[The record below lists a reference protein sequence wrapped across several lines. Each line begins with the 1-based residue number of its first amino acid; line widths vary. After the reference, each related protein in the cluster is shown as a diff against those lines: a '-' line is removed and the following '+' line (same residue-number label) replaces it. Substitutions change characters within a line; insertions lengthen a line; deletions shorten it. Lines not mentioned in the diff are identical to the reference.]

1 MADNE
6 KMVLTKGSSD
16 QTKAALAMNNS
27 IMSATKLTAA
37 QANLKRSVESVGA
50 KSTTTTK
57 KAAEAQVN
65 STRLTASGM
74 AKSTM
79 ATKKAASA
87 QASSTMAAASAVARA
102 KMSQQKSNAMHGRIK
117 QATA

>member
-37 QANLKRSVESVGA
+37 QANLKSSIEQG
-50 KSTTTTK
+50 
-57 KAAEAQVN
+57 
-65 STRLTASGM
+65 G

-79 ATKKAASA
+79 AT
-87 QASSTMAAASAVARA
+87 
-102 KMSQQKSNAMHGRIK
+102 
-117 QATA
+117 

>member
-16 QTKAALAMNNS
+16 QAKAAVAMNNS
-27 IMSATKLTAA
+27 TMSATKLTAA
-37 QANLKRSVESVGA
+37 QANLKRSVESVG
-50 KSTTTTK
+50 
-57 KAAEAQVN
+57 
-65 STRLTASGM
+65 

-102 KMSQQKSNAMHGRIK
+102 KMSQQKSNVMHGRIK

>member
-16 QTKAALAMNNS
+16 QTKAAVAMNNS
-27 IMSATKLTAA
+27 TMAATKLAAA
-37 QANLKRSVESVGA
+37 QANLKRSIESVG
-50 KSTTTTK
+50 
-57 KAAEAQVN
+57 
-65 STRLTASGM
+65 

-79 ATKKAASA
+79 ATKKAAAA
-87 QASSTMAAASAVARA
+87 QASSTMAAASAVATA
-102 KMSQQKSNAMHGRIK
+102 KMSQQKANVMHGRIK

>member
-50 KSTTTTK
+50 KST
-57 KAAEAQVN
+57 
-65 STRLTASGM
+65 
-74 AKSTM
+74 M
-79 ATKKAASA
+79 ATKKAAAA
-87 QASSTMAAASAVARA
+87 QASSTMAAASAVATA
-102 KMSQQKSNAMHGRIK
+102 KMSQQKANVMHGRIK

>member
-50 KSTTTTK
+50 KSTT
-57 KAAEAQVN
+57 
-65 STRLTASGM
+65 
-74 AKSTM
+74 
-79 ATKKAASA
+79 ATKRAAAA
-87 QASSTMAAASAVARA
+87 QASSTMAAASAVAKA
-102 KMSQQKSNAMHGRIK
+102 KMSQQKSNVMHGRIK
-117 QATA
+117 QATS